1 MFRLVVTASMFE
13 ATEGLSEGPV
23 TSRPASLGLLL
34 VSLTNVNNQLS
45 RSQNSLADYKERL
58 NSLQSLPVTEL
69 VRLAEVNP
77 TEKLPTLVVRRLA
90 QDKVAATI
98 SSKAREVELCGASV
112 EGLSFLVWRHLEHYL
127 LYSSTAAQASQS
139 TPIQE
144 AYSRHVSYSQEQGYT
159 PTTKQAGFGTVSCPS
174 LLILLCFI
182 QIVCRLTSRSLRK
195 I

>member
-69 VRLAEVNP
+69 VRLAEVDP
-77 TEKLPTLVVRRLA
+77 TDKLPTVVVRRMA
-90 QDKVAATI
+90 SDKLTTTI
-98 SSKAREVELCGASV
+98 SNKTREVGLCAGIV
-112 EGLSFLVWRHLEHYL
+112 EGLTFLVWRHLEHYL
-127 LYSSTAAQASQS
+127 LYSSAAQSAGS
-139 TPIQE
+139 TNPLHQTFNKQFQPLETGITSTHKSSFTE
-144 AYSRHVSYSQEQGYT
+144 VSHV
-159 PTTKQAGFGTVSCPS
+159 VSVIS
-174 LLILLCFI
+174 
-182 QIVCRLTSRSLRK
+182 IVH
-195 I
+195 

>member
-1 MFRLVVTASMFE
+1 MFRLVVTASMLE

-90 QDKVAATI
+90 FCWLMI
-98 SSKAREVELCGASV
+98 L
-112 EGLSFLVWRHLEHYL
+112 YL
-127 LYSSTAAQASQS
+127 
-139 TPIQE
+139 I
-144 AYSRHVSYSQEQGYT
+144 
-159 PTTKQAGFGTVSCPS
+159 PS
-174 LLILLCFI
+174 LWMMFP
-182 QIVCRLTSRSLRK
+182 
-195 I
+195 